1 MDKTLKKTI
10 RRVIAWV
17 SLAALVAVLTAMP
30 LLARQN
36 AEADGP
42 VATVKSGTLQSRT
55 ISRTLS
61 GGGVLSEEDAEEIT
75 IPAGVKLKSFLVG
88 NGDAVSEGDALA
100 QVDKLSVMEAIT
112 QVQETLDYLAK
123 QIKAADDDEGAS
135 KIKSQTSGKVKVLY
149 AQAGDNVQDVILQ
162 HGALAVLSLDGRMA
176 VSLETT
182 VKLAAGDTVTVTFAD
197 GKEVSGRV
205 ESCLVGKLTVSIPDD
220 NYALGEEV
228 TLTAEDGEALG
239 SGKLEISNPWNA
251 AAYFGTVS
259 NVHVKENQTVSAG
272 TVLFTL
278 KDVDHATTRA
288 LLVSQRQEY
297 EDLMAKL
304 FTMYET
310 GVLSAPCDG
319 IVSGVDEESPHL
331 LRAAEDGWFFEP
343 LAAAEDGWTIQL
355 LSGSVEEPPSET
367 TEPTEPS
374 DPTEPSEPEVI
385 TYTVRVG
392 MVKAADKGLLS
403 MLMANGTQTV
413 TSLKDVMISVS
424 QMTTPAAE
432 DISAASVYELS
443 GEALKPLDYTS
454 VKAGDILLF
463 ATDSLGGYAVVR
475 TTVSGGTQKPGGMGS
490 IPNFGGFSGGM
501 GSGGAQTQP
510 AFQLFDLTETTV
522 LAVTP
527 NETMTLDIT
536 VDELDIGLVQPGMA
550 AKITVTALGAE
561 QFPGTVTE
569 IGTAVNS
576 GGHSKFTVTITL
588 ARSEKM
594 LGSMSAT
601 AVMELDTLEN
611 VLCIPTAALQEDGSR
626 LFVYT
631 GYDAKKETFLEPVDV
646 TIGASDG
653 EYTQILTGLTEG
665 DTFYYAYYD
674 APATE

>member
-17 SLAALVAVLTAMP
+17 SLATLVAVLTAMP

-75 IPAGVKLKSFLVG
+75 IPAGVKLKSFLVR

-197 GKEVSGRV
+197 GKKVSGRV
-205 ESCLVGKLTVSIPDD
+205 ESCLVGKLTVSIPDE

-259 NVHVKENQTVSAG
+259 NVHVTENQTVSAG

-331 LRAAEDGWFFEP
+331 LRATEDGWFLEP

-355 LSGSVEEPPSET
+355 LSGSVEEPPAET

-443 GEALKPLDYTS
+443 GEALKPLDYTA

-463 ATDSLGGYAVVR
+463 ATDSQGGYAVVR
-475 TTVSGGTQKPGGMGS
+475 TAAPGGTQKPGGMGGMGNIS
-490 IPNFGGFSGGM
+490 GMFGGMTG
-501 GSGGAQTQP
+501 GSGQTQTQ
-510 AFQLFDLTETTV
+510 FQLFDLTETTV
-522 LAVTP
+522 LTVTP

-601 AVMELDTLEN
+601 AVMELNTQEN

-631 GYDAKKETFLEPVDV
+631 GYDAKKEAFLEPVDV

-653 EYTQILTGLTEG
+653 EFTQILTGLSEG

>member
-75 IPAGVKLKSFLVG
+75 IPAGVKLKSFLVR

-112 QVQETLDYLAK
+112 QVQETLDYLSE

-205 ESCLVGKLTVSIPDD
+205 ESCLVGKLTVSIPDE

-331 LRAAEDGWFFEP
+331 LSAAEDGWFFEP

-355 LSGSVEEPPSET
+355 LSGSVEEPPAET

-443 GEALKPLDYTS
+443 GEALKPLDYTA

-463 ATDSLGGYAVVR
+463 ATDIRGGYAVVR
-475 TTVSGGTQKPGGMGS
+475 TTAPGGTQKPGGMGGM
-490 IPNFGGFSGGM
+490 PNIGGFFGGM
-501 GSGGAQTQP
+501 GGGTQTQP

-522 LAVTP
+522 LTVTP

-550 AKITVTALGAE
+550 AKITVTALGVE

-631 GYDAKKETFLEPVDV
+631 GYDAKKEAFLEPVDV